1 MPLNLI
7 SNFAANV
14 AQRNL
19 AMSDAAATSSL
30 AKLSAGTRVLTAKD
44 DAASLAVGSRLQAEI
59 VGLKQASVNAGQA
72 VSMLQIADGAMAK
85 VNDILLRMKSLS
97 IQAGSGQLSGTER
110 SMLDT
115 EYQALLSEV
124 DRIAADTEFAGTQMV
139 NGSYAVARAAA
150 TNYSQ
155 DDGVSQVVL
164 RGAHTIA
171 TGTGTNY
178 SIQFDEGTES
188 FTVINGGS
196 SLTYTGTIDSTALS
210 DGSTLNSGTVVTA
223 SRSGASETVDIVL
236 YDFFDAGTDITQK
249 SVTVTGSAVS
259 TFSFKVGTGVSTT
272 ADEISVSVNGIG
284 TSALSVTGGDL
295 TSASNANT
303 ASLAVT
309 NAINDIQTYRATV
322 GANQNRLEFAAA
334 NIATTTENTEA
345 ARSGLMD
352 LDVASE
358 MSNFVSKQIL
368 VQAGV
373 SMLAQANQLPNNLL
387 RLFQ

>member
-19 AMSDAAATSSL
+19 AMSDAAASLSL

-72 VSMLQIADGAMAK
+72 ISMLQIADGAMAK
-85 VNDILLRMKSLS
+85 VNDILLRMKALS

-110 SMLDT
+110 NMLDT
-115 EYQALLSEV
+115 EYQALLSEI
-124 DRIAADTEFAGTQMV
+124 DRISADTEFAGTQLV
-139 NGSYAVARAAA
+139 NGSFAIDRSAA
-150 TNYSQ
+150 TSYEKADGISQ
-155 DDGVSQVVL
+155 ITL
-164 RGAHTIA
+164 RGAHTVA
-171 TGTGTNY
+171 TGTGTQY
-178 SIQFDEGTES
+178 SIQFDEGTEG
-188 FTVINGGS
+188 FTMINDGS
-196 SLTYTGTIDSTALS
+196 SLTYTGTIDSNALS
-210 DGSTLNSGTVVTA
+210 DGSTLNSGTIVTLT
-223 SRSGASETVDIVL
+223 RTGASESIDIAL
-236 YDFFDAGTDITQK
+236 SDFFDAGTDITQN
-249 SVTVTGSAVS
+249 SVTVTGSNVAA
-259 TFSFKVGTGVSTT
+259 FSFKVGTGTSST

-284 TSALSVTGGDL
+284 STALSVNGGDV
-295 TSASNANT
+295 TTTANADT

-309 NAINDIQTYRATV
+309 NAINDIQTFRATV

-345 ARSGLMD
+345 ARSQLMD
-352 LDVASE
+352 LNVAVE
-358 MSNFVSKQIL
+358 MSTFVSKQIL

-373 SMLAQANQLPNNLL
+373 SMLAQANQLPQNLL